1 MRAHKRDRRDR
12 SWTRPWI
19 ATAIAASSLTCTY
32 TLHHDTQGD
41 DSSSSD
47 TEDVEHTYEATV
59 RRTTHGVA
67 HVLADDYGSAGF
79 GLGYAFAEDHLCTL
93 ADQVIKV
100 RSQRARYLGP
110 GALSANI
117 NSDFAH
123 LALDVMG
130 TADAMLASTADVDAL
145 AVIEGYTA
153 GYNKYLDEVGRDGVG
168 GWCQGAEWLVPIEP
182 RDVAA
187 YALTLGMVAS
197 GTQLIDFIATAQPPG
212 SADAVPGPPLSRLS
226 TRDTGIGSNG
236 WALGKERTASGRGMV
251 LANPHFP
258 WEGELRLWESHVTI
272 PDELNIYGVSLLG
285 VPAINIGFNEDV
297 AWTHT
302 FSQEGQR
309 MIIYMLDLVPGDP
322 TRYYYGD
329 EERAMSSQTYTI
341 DVRQPDGGLAPKALT
356 MYFSHYGPIINP
368 LGYGWSETQAVTY
381 RDANVH
387 NDALISQFMGMNRAR
402 SLAEFKQVFSE
413 VQGMPWAHTMA
424 ADREGDAWYIDAA
437 ATPNLSAQ
445 AINTGRRRSRTLACR
460 R

>member
-1 MRAHKRDRRDR
+1 MRAHKRDRRER

-145 AVIEGYTA
+145 AERLA
-153 GYNKYLDEVGRDGVG
+153 DF
-168 GWCQGAEWLVPIEP
+168 
-182 RDVAA
+182 VAA
-187 YALTLGMVAS
+187 GIRAS
-197 GTQLIDFIATAQPPG
+197 
-212 SADAVPGPPLSRLS
+212 R
-226 TRDTGIGSNG
+226 
-236 WALGKERTASGRGMV
+236 
-251 LANPHFP
+251 
-258 WEGELRLWESHVTI
+258 
-272 PDELNIYGVSLLG
+272 
-285 VPAINIGFNEDV
+285 
-297 AWTHT
+297 
-302 FSQEGQR
+302 
-309 MIIYMLDLVPGDP
+309 
-322 TRYYYGD
+322 
-329 EERAMSSQTYTI
+329 
-341 DVRQPDGGLAPKALT
+341 
-356 MYFSHYGPIINP
+356 
-368 LGYGWSETQAVTY
+368 
-381 RDANVH
+381 
-387 NDALISQFMGMNRAR
+387 
-402 SLAEFKQVFSE
+402 
-413 VQGMPWAHTMA
+413 
-424 ADREGDAWYIDAA
+424 
-437 ATPNLSAQ
+437 
-445 AINTGRRRSRTLACR
+445 
-460 R
+460 